1 MFSLSEIAKLQA
13 AGYSLDDILA
23 ANTPD
28 EDPAPAQPADPA
40 PAQPADPA
48 PAQPADPA
56 PAQPADPAPA
66 HPADSAPAPDPM
78 SAMTAKLDELIS
90 AIRAGNIK
98 AGGFQPPVSPEDAV
112 DQVIANII
120 NPPTAK
126 GRK

>member
-1 MFSLSEIAKLQA
+1 MFSLTEIAKLQA

-23 ANTPD
+23 ANTPAAA
-28 EDPAPAQPADPA
+28 EDPAPALAPAPAEDPAPAPAAAADPA
-40 PAQPADPA
+40 PAA
-48 PAQPADPA
+48 
-56 PAQPADPAPA
+56 
-66 HPADSAPAPDPM
+66 DPM
-78 SAMTAKLDELIS
+78 SAMTAKLDELIG

-98 AGGFQPPVSPEDAV
+98 AGGFQPPVSQEDAV

>member
-1 MFSLSEIAKLQA
+1 MFTLSEIAKLQA

-23 ANTPD
+23 ANTPAG
-28 EDPAPAQPADPA
+28 DPAPAQPADPA

-48 PAQPADPA
+48 PAQAADPA

-66 HPADSAPAPDPM
+66 QPADPM
-78 SAMTAKLDELIS
+78 SAMTAKLDELIG

-98 AGGFQPPVSPEDAV
+98 AGGFQPPVSPEEAV

>member
-48 PAQPADPA
+48 PA
-56 PAQPADPAPA
+56 
-66 HPADSAPAPDPM
+66 HPADSASAPDPM